1 MNKIDK
7 ALADLKLTDIYSI
20 LLFALFK
27 LKDDPK
33 YSTLSEL
40 CYVIDN
46 DSFINMLQYFGGK
59 TITFPTIKEF
69 KDLVDALCLYE
80 LANIDKMDYSR
91 ALRELDIDKKR
102 MEQLSDIYTKI
113 CDILKNYDFKRR

>member
-1 MNKIDK
+1 MKKIDK
-7 ALADLKLTDIYSI
+7 ELENLQTTDIYSI
-20 LLFALFK
+20 LLFALFQ
-27 LKDDPK
+27 LKNDPK

-46 DSFINMLQYFGGK
+46 ESFINMLQYFGGK

-80 LANIDKMDYSR
+80 LVNIDKTDYSR
-91 ALRELDIDKKR
+91 ALKDLNIDKER
-102 MEQLSDIYTKI
+102 MDKISSLYQKFCEILSKY
-113 CDILKNYDFKRR
+113 NFKRN